1 MGSLTLARWIG
12 VGSIQITERS
22 FTMGARII
30 DEAME
35 QAKHQTEPETIS
47 AIQQS
52 PQMDEEEARSFLSD
66 FANYISDPSGL
77 RQDARDYE
85 MRTGKSATSKIG
97 GFFNKALKTISG
109 ILGTAIEI
117 VGNVAKTLLNV
128 IFSIL
133 NGAVNLILNVAR
145 GLCGMLKLETLE
157 D

>member
-1 MGSLTLARWIG
+1 MS
-12 VGSIQITERS
+12 
-22 FTMGARII
+22 ARII
-30 DEAME
+30 GEAQE
-35 QAKHQTEPETIS
+35 QASHQTDPETLS

-52 PQMDEEEARSFLSD
+52 PQMSEDEARSFLSD

-77 RQDARDYE
+77 RQDAMNFE
-85 MRTGKSATSKIG
+85 ARTGKSATSKIG